1 METRFFSMC
10 ALAVAAIAFVG
21 CNKIEQKVETPE
33 KAGIPFEFIAS
44 GIDTKTTNDGLHTNW
59 KSGDQVNLFHAV
71 AGSTTY
77 VAETTAFAASS
88 DGASVTFTGTLNG
101 ELTGDNY
108 DWYAIYP
115 YSSYITTPASTSTG
129 YVTIGSASTGKQ
141 KQTGNSSMT
150 HIAGSK
156 YPVAGKALNVAKDT
170 KPVITMSHLTTVI
183 AVKVTNGLTSPITV
197 SEVSFTGTEKINGTF
212 YVDFV
217 SDPVVYTKSDDEHT
231 SNTATLQVASG
242 TPIAAGANATFYLAV
257 KPFEAPASETISISV
272 TADNGAQVRDKEL
285 TAAANF
291 VAGTINT
298 LNFTYDKA
306 ASSLPEPSEVTG
318 WYRVEKPAWLAAGD
332 RVVIVNNG
340 GTYAMKNLQKSNNR
354 DGVAITVAADGLYKK
369 ITSFNDD
376 TQVFILET
384 GTVSGSFAFWC
395 ENGDNPS
402 KYIYA
407 ASSTANHLKSQDS
420 KNDNA
425 SFIATL
431 TEGVGT
437 LTAQGASTHKV
448 MQFNS
453 NLFSCYESAAYSNI
467 SVYKYYG
474 AWTGSTTCANPTI
487 TQDGNTVTIATTT
500 PGATIYYTTDG
511 TDPDPSVEAQK
522 YTHAFPIT
530 SAVTVKAIAVR
541 SHYTDSGI
549 SSQACSPQVATPVIS
564 CSGTSFTI
572 SCATEGASIYYT
584 TSTTD
589 LASVVDPTSS
599 STAYSAAVSITQTT
613 YVKAIAYK
621 DGYTTSAIAS
631 ATCVYSAGSP
641 NTYSCTF
648 TNASWE
654 TNGASDFTW
663 TSVKNGGGFNN
674 NGIQV
679 TTNADYNGANANT
692 DKTFTGVSQVIVT
705 YNTNKSAGAGTLELK
720 IGTNDAH
727 EEDWAWSS
735 GDGRTANY
743 TCTFNVSPTESGVI
757 NLKANTTTNSIYIV
771 GVTVKATSMSDPTP

>member
-1 METRFFSMC
+1 MKTRFFSLS

-21 CNKIEQKVETPE
+21 CNKAEQAIETTE
-33 KAGIPFEFIAS
+33 KAGIPFEFIANE
-44 GIDTKTTNDGLHTNW
+44 IDTKTTNDGAKTNW
-59 KSGDQVNLFHAV
+59 ASGDKVNLFHAV

-77 VAETTAFAASS
+77 VSDGAFTAGAS
-88 DGASVTFTGTLNG
+88 GASVTFSGTLA
-101 ELTGDNY
+101 ESLTADNY

-115 YSSYITTPASTSTG
+115 YNSNITTPASTSSG
-129 YVTIGSASTGKQ
+129 FLTIGSAYNGS
-141 KQTGNSSMT
+141 QTQNGNDSKA
-150 HIAGSK
+150 HLAGSK
-156 YPVAGKALNVAKDT
+156 YPVAGIVTNVAKAT
-170 KPVITMSHLTTVI
+170 KPSIAMSHLTSVV
-183 AVKVTNGLTSPITV
+183 AVHVTNGTTAPITV
-197 SEVSFTGTEKINGTF
+197 SEIAFTGTENIVGT
-212 YVDFV
+212 YYIDFV
-217 SDPVVYTKSDDEHT
+217 SSPVVYTA
-231 SNTATLQVASG
+231 SNPSYVSSTATLTVTSG
-242 TPIAAGANATFYLAV
+242 SAIGAGSSATFYLAV
-257 KPFEAPASETISISV
+257 KPFTAPASETISLSV
-272 TADNGAQVRDKEL
+272 TADNGTQVRDKEL
-285 TAAANF
+285 TAATSFA
-291 VAGTINT
+291 AGTINT
-298 LNFTYDKA
+298 LNFTYNKA

-332 RVVIVNNG
+332 RVVIVNND
-340 GTYAMKNLQKSNNR
+340 GTQVMKNVQKSSNR
-354 DGVAITVAADGLYKK
+354 DGVAITVAAEGSYKK
-369 ITSFNDD
+369 ITTFNDAA
-376 TQVFILET
+376 QVFILES

-407 ASSTANHLKSQDS
+407 ASSSSNQLKSQDA
-420 KNDNA
+420 KNANA

-437 LTAQGASTHKV
+437 LTAQGSYTHKV

-453 NLFSCYESAAYSNI
+453 TLFSCYASADYSNI

-474 AWTGSTTCANPTI
+474 AWTGSTTCADPTI

-522 YTHAFPIT
+522 YTHAFSIT

-541 SHYTDSGI
+541 SHYTNSSI
-549 SSQACSPQVATPVIS
+549 SSQACTPQVATPVIS

-572 SCATEGASIYYT
+572 TCATEGASIYYT

-648 TNASWE
+648 TSASWV

-692 DKTFTGVSQVIVT
+692 NKTFTGVSQVIVT

-727 EEDWAWSS
+727 EEDWAWST

>member
-1 METRFFSMC
+1 MKTRFISMS

-21 CNKIEQKVETPE
+21 CNKIEQTVETPE

-44 GIDTKTTNDGLHTNW
+44 SIDTKTTNDGLHTNW
-59 KSGDQVNLFHAV
+59 KSGDKVNLFHAV
-71 AGSTTY
+71 AGSKTY
-77 VAETTAFAASS
+77 VAETTAFEASS

-101 ELTGDNY
+101 GLTEDNY

-115 YSSYITTPASTSTG
+115 YNSYITTPASTDAG
-129 YVTIGSASTGKQ
+129 YVTIGSASNASQ
-141 KQTGNSSMT
+141 AQTGNDSKA
-150 HIAGSK
+150 HLAGTK
-156 YPVAGKALNVAKDT
+156 YPVAGKITGVAKAT
-170 KPVITMSHLTTVI
+170 KPAIPMSHLTSVI
-183 AVKVTNGLTSPITV
+183 AVHVTNGTSSPITV
-197 SEVSFTGTEKINGTF
+197 SEISFTGTEDIVGNF
-212 YVDFV
+212 YIDFTG
-217 SDPVVYTKSDDEHT
+217 SPVVYTPRTSYVSSTASLNVTSGSAIDPGDD
-231 SNTATLQVASG
+231 
-242 TPIAAGANATFYLAV
+242 ATFYLAV
-257 KPFEAPASETISISV
+257 KPFTAPASETISISV
-272 TADNGAQVRDKEL
+272 TADNGAQVRNKEL
-285 TAAANF
+285 ASAANF

-332 RVVIVNNG
+332 RVVIVNND
-340 GTYAMKNLQKSNNR
+340 GTQVMKNVQKSGNR
-354 DGVAITVAADGLYKK
+354 DGVAITVAAEGSYKK
-369 ITSFNDD
+369 ITTFNDAA
-376 TQVFILET
+376 QVFILES

-407 ASSTANHLKSQDS
+407 ASSSSNQLKSQDA
-420 KNDNA
+420 KNANA

-437 LTAQGASTHKV
+437 LTAQGSYTRKV

-453 NLFSCYESAAYSNI
+453 TLFSCYASADYSNI

-474 AWTGSTTCANPTI
+474 AWTGSTTCADPTI

-648 TNASWE
+648 TSASWG
-654 TNGASDFTW
+654 TNGASDFSW